1 MACEKHRQVEKR
13 ADNPAFNCG
22 ATEVCTD
29 HDPTTPPNRC
39 PQSSREFKSDIHYVD
54 SAELERLHD
63 ETLHLRLAT
72 YHYKPQYADPN
83 PGHLG
88 FIIED
93 DPGNPSVDPAHQR
106 VDLYGYLS
114 MVVATM
120 KVQEKEIADLRR
132 ELAEAREEGSLS
144 MRGMPHVPRSTFVR
158 LRRTFWCGWGST

>member
-1 MACEKHRQVEKR
+1 M
-13 ADNPAFNCG
+13 G
-22 ATEVCTD
+22 AAGRPGKCQPD
-29 HDPTTPPNRC
+29 L
-39 PQSSREFKSDIHYVD
+39 HYVD

-63 ETLHLRLAT
+63 ETLHLRLPT

-132 ELAEAREEGSLS
+132 ELAETRKRAACR
-144 MRGMPHVPRSTFVR
+144 
-158 LRRTFWCGWGST
+158 

>member
-1 MACEKHRQVEKR
+1 VCETPEAGARLTEADGGPCPSVGAACSALGDACGVS
-13 ADNPAFNCG
+13 DPAFNCG
-22 ATEVCTD
+22 ATEVCSD
-29 HDPTTPPNRC
+29 HDPTAPPNSC

-63 ETLHLRLAT
+63 ETLRLRLAT
-72 YHYKPQYADPN
+72 YHYKPRYADPN

-93 DPGNPSVDPAHQR
+93 DPANPSVDATHER
-106 VDLYGYLS
+106 VDLYAYLS

-132 ELAEAREEGSLS
+132 ELAETRKSPACR
-144 MRGMPHVPRSTFVR
+144 
-158 LRRTFWCGWGST
+158 